1 MDFMECSP
9 WRPKELDMTERFS
22 LSLSYKT
29 GGGTEREIISYSEA
43 RFWSEEIRDK
53 KQTTYVESEM
63 RKKEGRW
70 ETMWVIKWAL
80 SEFASIPNKTLKNGE
95 SDSSRIRWDHR

>member
-1 MDFMECSP
+1 MDYMECSP
-9 WRPKELDMTERFS
+9 CGPKVLDMTERFS

-29 GGGTEREIISYSEA
+29 GGGTDRELISYSEA
-43 RFWSEEIRDK
+43 RFWTEETRDK
-53 KQTTYVESEM
+53 KTTYVESEM

-70 ETMWVIKWAL
+70 KTMWVIKWAL
-80 SEFASIPNKTLKNGE
+80 SEFSSIPNKTLKNGE